1 MVMHSKVTVLGISQ
15 TDIKT
20 QQTMIN
26 KINFTDAELMMID
39 QALSEYQDHIESDE
53 ESDIYESIMSKMLSL
68 LALYC

>member
-1 MVMHSKVTVLGISQ
+1 
-15 TDIKT
+15 
-20 QQTMIN
+20 MIN

-53 ESDIYESIMSKMLSL
+53 ESDIYESMMSKMLSL